1 MEFTAGTL
9 KGGRKMIRMQGLTK
23 RFPGNKGI
31 FGLDLEVERGE
42 VFGFLGPNGAGK
54 STTIRHLMGFMKP
67 DEGEARIG
75 GLDCWRN
82 ASEIQ
87 RFSGYLPGEIALPE
101 GMSGEGF
108 LRLIAGMRGMKS
120 GGRRDE
126 LLQRLQLDPAQ
137 PVRKMSKGTRQKLA
151 LVAALMHD
159 PEVLIL
165 DEPTS
170 GLDPLMQR
178 VFIDLIR
185 EEKSR
190 GKTIFMSSHQFP
202 EIERTCDRVGII
214 KEGRLVAVESVQEMR
229 RKERKAFVVTLGSDG
244 EIPRLEQAGLTIF
257 RENGRTVEIEV
268 QGDLNTMIRALA
280 GVNVLHLET
289 KTLDLEEM
297 FLHYYGEEKGR
308 ER

>member
-1 MEFTAGTL
+1 
-9 KGGRKMIRMQGLTK
+9 MIRMQGLTK

-54 STTIRHLMGFMKP
+54 STTIRHLMGFIKP

-108 LRLIAGMRGMKS
+108 LRLIAGMRGMRS

-178 VFIDLIR
+178 VFIDLIL

-244 EIPRLEQAGLTIF
+244 EIPRLEQAGLTIY

-289 KTLDLEEM
+289 KTLDLEER
-297 FLHYYGEEKGR
+297 FLHYYGEEKRR

>member
-159 PEVLIL
+159 PEVVIL